1 MRVRTQP
8 RCIYTIAR
16 AFHVIRT
23 MRTSKLILDS
33 VSEHDTTKA
42 QSRRNTG
49 HLHLHST
56 CMLPRPLSRPHHLE
70 LDLLGRLP
78 SNGDLARTRTA
89 ASARS
94 RSRLTRHGARDD
106 TRYKS
111 GDISRLQASTHAM
124 ACAPSCTRLCSGSVL
139 TLRSCSPPAPTT
151 YARLQP
157 HLPTAELQA
166 PRAARRGWSPLER
179 IDGRMVSRPSRLL
192 K

>member
-1 MRVRTQP
+1 MRS
-8 RCIYTIAR
+8 
-16 AFHVIRT
+16 
-23 MRTSKLILDS
+23 RTSKLILDS
-33 VSEHDTTKA
+33 VSEHDTAKA
-42 QSRRNTG
+42 QSRRTRTG
-49 HLHLHST
+49 HPRT
-56 CMLPRPLSRPHHLE
+56 CMLPKPLSRP
-70 LDLLGRLP
+70 LGRMVRLP
-78 SNGDLARTRTA
+78 SYGKLARTRTT
-89 ASARS
+89 ASGRS

-106 TRYKS
+106 TRHKS
-111 GDISRLQASTHAM
+111 CDMSKQQARTHALP
-124 ACAPSCTRLCSGSVL
+124 CAPSCTRLCSGSVL